1 MKRRELLRQ
10 ITAIAKRKNMT
21 ATFKEGG
28 AHTMVQ
34 IGGKATTI
42 PRHNEINEHTARGI
56 LKHLS
61 TD

>member
-1 MKRRELLRQ
+1 
-10 ITAIAKRKNMT
+10 MT